1 MPIIDRSELQGPV
14 PTGQSGLIPIEYS
27 MSIIQQALASSMVLN
42 TFRRITM
49 PTGVQNLPVLDVLPS
64 AQWVSGEVADATPDE
79 GVKPTTEQK
88 WKGIVLNAEELAAIV
103 VIPEA
108 VLEDSAI
115 DLWAEITPRL
125 AESIG
130 RALDL
135 ACFAGTNKP
144 ASWPAAIIPAATAAG
159 NVADAP
165 AGDMTVYNEAFG
177 LVEADGYM
185 PEQVYASLAERS
197 AFRGWTASG
206 VPVYLSDLRSD
217 GRVDEVMG
225 INIAYDRFGA
235 LGASR
240 AVVGDPSMAIL
251 GVRTDMQFKVLTEA
265 TIDTSAALDGSKLV
279 NLAQQD
285 SRALRVRARF
295 AFQVANPVTY
305 QQSVAANRY
314 PFAVVNVG
322 L

>member
-1 MPIIDRSELQGPV
+1 LAIIDRSELQGPV

-64 AQWVSGEVADATPDE
+64 AQWVSGEVSDATPTAGE
-79 GVKPTTEQK
+79 KPTTEQK

-108 VLEDSAI
+108 VLEDAAI

-144 ASWPAAIIPAATAAG
+144 ASWPTAIIPAATAAG
-159 NVADAP
+159 NVAV
-165 AGDMTVYNEAFG
+165 GTDMDVYNEAFG
-177 LVEADGYM
+177 KVEADGYM

-240 AVVGDPSMAIL
+240 AVVGDPTMAIL

-305 QQSVAANRY
+305 QQAVAANRY
-314 PFAVVNVG
+314 PFAVVNAA
-322 L
+322 

>member
-1 MPIIDRSELQGPV
+1 MAIIDRSELQGPV

-64 AQWVSGEVADATPDE
+64 AQWVSGEVSDATPGAGE
-79 GVKPTTEQK
+79 KPTTEQK

-108 VLEDSAI
+108 VLEDAAI

-144 ASWPAAIIPAATAAG
+144 ASWPTAIIPAAVAAG
-159 NVADAP
+159 NVAV
-165 AGDMTVYNEAFG
+165 GTDMDVYNEAFG

-235 LGASR
+235 LTGVR
-240 AVVGDPSMAIL
+240 AVVGDPTMAIL

-295 AFQVANPVTY
+295 AFQVANPITY

-314 PFAVVNVG
+314 PFAVVDSA
-322 L
+322 